1 MPRSRL
7 PILFAFA
14 LIAASLLALAPAAPA
29 KSVRLYRAVSPEGR
43 TSYLYPSF
51 HLPDERI
58 TRPSLSLLDRVKHL
72 VIEADIADAEKHPER
87 MVPYVLNP
95 QPVDLAAL
103 FTPEEITVIRARA
116 LCNGMPFGVERLR
129 LFFIEMI
136 VGLPCPK
143 VGAVLFERRLQQE
156 AETRGY
162 RVTALE
168 SADEEFKA
176 VFSLPDGPVVDE
188 IKKYTDHPDAAAEV
202 LDRMVAIYNS
212 GDYDKLYAFTV
223 QNLPKKDGA
232 RQAFVDRVL
241 VQRNRTMVE
250 RMAGALTEGDALVVV
265 GAAHLPGENGIVDL
279 LRRRGFK
286 ISTIEVE

>member
-1 MPRSRL
+1 MSRFRL
-7 PILFAFA
+7 PILLSFA
-14 LIAASLLALAPAAPA
+14 LIAASLLAFAPAAPA
-29 KSVRLYRAVSPEGR
+29 KSVRLYRALSPEGKA
-43 TSYLYPSF
+43 SYLYPSF

-58 TRPSLSLLDRVKHL
+58 IRPSLTLLDRVKHL

-87 MVPYVLNP
+87 MVPYVLSP
-95 QPVDLAAL
+95 QPVDLAGL
-103 FTPEEITVIRARA
+103 FTPEEINVIRARA

-143 VGAVLFERRLQQE
+143 PGAVLFERRLQQE

-162 RVTALE
+162 SVTALE
-168 SADEEFKA
+168 SADEELKA

-188 IKKYTDHPDAAAEV
+188 IKRYTDHPDAAAEM

-212 GDYDKLYAFTV
+212 GDYDKLYAFTIA
-223 QNLPKKDGA
+223 NLPKKDSA
-232 RQAFVDRVL
+232 RQAFIDRVL
-241 VQRNRTMVE
+241 VQRNRIMVE
-250 RMAGALTEGDALVVV
+250 RMAGALAEGDALVVI
-265 GAAHLPGENGIVDL
+265 GAAHLPGENGILDL

-286 ISTIEVE
+286 ITTVEVE